1 MPRVFK
7 YQIGEQVRVI
17 QLDDD
22 STHRGLVGH
31 VGVIVDRIGDAFPQ
45 PLNYEIKCVTCGA
58 THFMHETEL
67 IAVGAT
73 SPGHVGHQAA
83 ERRNLNPE
91 RNAKCKT
98 PQQP

>member
-58 THFMHETEL
+58 THFMHETEVL
-67 IAVGAT
+67 AAPATVAIEAT
-73 SPGHVGHQAA
+73 SPGQVGGDQAA
-83 ERRNLNPE
+83 ERRNLNPPE
-91 RNAKCKT
+91 K
-98 PQQP
+98 